1 MAATRGTRP
10 HHAGPP
16 DPDTDTD
23 PDPDTDP
30 DTDTDPDPD
39 TDTDPDPDTDTDTD
53 TDPDIDPDPAPDTAS
68 GSGIG
73 LGLGLRIRM
82 RVDSATVEAVIAKA
96 RVLVEAL
103 PFISEFRGKTMV
115 VKIGG
120 VALDDPSLRQRFA
133 EDLILLDWVGVHVVV
148 VHGGGK
154 QITALAD
161 RLGHTATFV
170 DGQRVTDA
178 AQLEVVEMVLGGA
191 LNSEL
196 VRLINHL
203 GGAAVGLTGCD
214 GGLARAALTRPELG
228 LVGEVTAV
236 DRTVIDRL
244 VDDFIP
250 VVAPLATG
258 PDGTAL
264 NVNADVFAARLAQA
278 LGAVKLVLLTDI
290 AGVLDGNGA
299 LLPTLTDGEARDLI
313 ARGVIR
319 GGMIPKV
326 ENALAAL
333 GAGVAKIHIIDG
345 RVEHALLL
353 EIFTADGVGTQLLP
367 G

>member
-1 MAATRGTRP
+1 M
-10 HHAGPP
+10 
-16 DPDTDTD
+16 
-23 PDPDTDP
+23 
-30 DTDTDPDPD
+30 
-39 TDTDPDPDTDTDTD
+39 
-53 TDPDIDPDPAPDTAS
+53 
-68 GSGIG
+68 
-73 LGLGLRIRM
+73 
-82 RVDSATVEAVIAKA
+82 EAVIAKA

-103 PFISEFRGKTMV
+103 PFISEFRGKTVV

-120 VALDDPSLRQRFA
+120 VALDDPTLRQRFA
-133 EDLILLDWVGVHVVV
+133 EDLILLDWVGIHVVV

-161 RLGHTATFV
+161 RLGHKAAFV

-178 AQLEVVEMVLGGA
+178 AQLEVVEMVLGGQ

-214 GGLARAALTRPELG
+214 GGLAKAEVRRPELG

-236 DRTVIDRL
+236 DRTVLDRL
-244 VDDFIP
+244 VSDFIP

-258 PDGTAL
+258 PDGKAL

-278 LGAVKLVLLTDI
+278 IGAVKLVLLTDI
-290 AGVLDGNGA
+290 AGVLDGAGA
-299 LLPTLTDGEARDLI
+299 LLPSLTDAEARDLI
-313 ARGVIR
+313 AKGVIR

-333 GAGVAKIHIIDG
+333 AAGVAKIHIIDG